1 MFIPHVNTGHIYII
15 KGDNP
20 DVRTFSKVEWFGKRT
35 VRALEQAIAKE
46 RAGGKF
52 WAFVQYE
59 DERMPLTTVTPTEL
73 LSLGVLKNKATALND
88 SRILTNK
95 LSWADTGLIGRI
107 PPRKKVIEIR

>member
-20 DVRTFSKVEWFGKRT
+20 DIRTFSKVEWVGKRT

-59 DERMPLTTVTPTEL
+59 DERTPLMTTTPTEL
-73 LSLGVLKNKATALND
+73 LRVGVLKNKATALND
-88 SRILTNK
+88 ASIMANK
-95 LSWADTGLIGRI
+95 SSWADTGLTGRI